1 MDINRKEKDHQENQG
16 IDNDFWPAADKF
28 VVSADY
34 LSSSSDRNNGLT
46 STDQKRI
53 MTVEET
59 AHFLRKSPTWVY
71 RHAEELG
78 GRKLGGSLFF
88 PSKEDLY
95 EHLFGRREGVEVR
108 IRTQQSSI
116 HQSRIQKEKRGQSSR
131 GRKTK
136 GVEKSK
142 HDPNAANRHGLF
154 GPCEPTA

>member
-1 MDINRKEKDHQENQG
+1 MDIKRKEKDHQEKQRIIGNLL
-16 IDNDFWPAADKF
+16 PSADKF
-28 VVSADY
+28 VASADY
-34 LSSSSDRNNGLT
+34 PSSSSDWNKGLT
-46 STDQKRI
+46 STDQKEI

-95 EHLFGRREGVEVR
+95 EHLFCRREGVEVR
-108 IRTQQSSI
+108 IRTQKSSI

-136 GVEKSK
+136 GVKKSK